1 MVFTQTTGNSWK
13 SEMTIKSFPLKYIL
27 SKCYSENKNVLT
39 PSLQLKKTTHIL
51 SLEQPFPPVARL
63 LSQCLTPL
71 SGWLYK
77 GVQTRGLWPLVLI
90 FPVLCGQ
97 ASGITLNSPSQ
108 QKILPIS
115 AELYEK
121 ILIFVELISIFVVAF
136 HIYGLLWFILDAAS
150 QRPCTL
156 YFYLTLYHQ
165 YFLDTYTDTGIVI
178 LNSCKQY
185 HKGPLNRRNN
195 QRIASFQV
203 LNQWRHQ

>member
-13 SEMTIKSFPLKYIL
+13 SEMTIKCFLLKYL
-27 SKCYSENKNVLT
+27 QSKCYSQNKNALT
-39 PSLQLKKTTHIL
+39 SSLHFFKIYSHTVVGTAV
-51 SLEQPFPPVARL
+51 SARL
-63 LSQCLTPL
+63 LSHCRIPL
-71 SGWLYK
+71 SGSLYK

-156 YFYLTLYHQ
+156 YFLSDIISSIFFGHIYGHWHCYSK
-165 YFLDTYTDTGIVI
+165 FM
-178 LNSCKQY
+178 
-185 HKGPLNRRNN
+185 
-195 QRIASFQV
+195 
-203 LNQWRHQ
+203 